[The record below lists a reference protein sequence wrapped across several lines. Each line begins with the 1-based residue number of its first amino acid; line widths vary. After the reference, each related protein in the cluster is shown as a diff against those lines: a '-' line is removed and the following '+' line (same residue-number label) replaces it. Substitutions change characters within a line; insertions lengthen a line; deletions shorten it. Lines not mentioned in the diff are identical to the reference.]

1 MQGQITLKIGTSKS
15 SISRLESLNNTYMPN
30 LYFWRGQKMGGLACP
45 ARTVALI
52 YLPKNSKIDSK

>member
-1 MQGQITLKIGTSKS
+1 
-15 SISRLESLNNTYMPN
+15 MPN